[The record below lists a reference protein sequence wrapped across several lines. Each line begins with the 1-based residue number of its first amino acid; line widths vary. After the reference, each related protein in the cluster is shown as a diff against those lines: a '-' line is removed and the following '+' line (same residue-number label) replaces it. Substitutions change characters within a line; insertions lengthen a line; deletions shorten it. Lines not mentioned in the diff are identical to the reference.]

1 MHKIIYLT
9 YQTFPSDT
17 ANTLQTID
25 NAKHIRRKGYE
36 VEIIFP
42 LRSKNSTD
50 DINIL
55 KTHYG
60 FNEDLKFKG
69 IDHNL
74 PFGKI
79 KIFEK
84 YLYLFSHIIWSRKI
98 TKEYKKTEYEKTIF
112 FTRSDWIFYFLSNK
126 ELNVTFEC
134 HQLTRLRKWII
145 NYAIKKDNSKIIF
158 LNDKLKLD
166 SGIDSKNSKKIL
178 VLQNGV
184 DSELFHRVEQIH
196 NDKVNIIFTGNMKR
210 FNEDRGVKFIIDSFL
225 NPKFPNYLKL
235 KIIGWPFNEVEK
247 FKNYVK
253 KIKLNNRIEIMNK
266 LDRKSTIEHIQNS
279 NIGLLINSSRDL
291 HSVNYTSPLK
301 YFEYLYGE
309 LNIVAI
315 DFPSHRSLPYSKNI
329 SFFEENDQEG
339 LIDALSESLNKKAI
353 PKEQLSDITLKNR
366 VDKLLGFIEI

>member
-9 YQTFPSDT
+9 YQTFPSDS

-25 NAKHIRRKGYE
+25 NTKYIKRKGYE

-42 LRSKNSTD
+42 LRSKTSTD
-50 DINIL
+50 DINVI

-60 FNEDLKFKG
+60 FKEDLKFKG
-69 IDHNL
+69 IVHNL

-84 YLYLFSHIIWSRKI
+84 YLYLFSHITWSKKI
-98 TKEYKKTEYEKTIF
+98 TKEYKKNAYEKTIF
-112 FTRSDWIFYFLSNK
+112 FTRSDWIFYFLSKK

-145 NYAIKKDNSKIIF
+145 NYAIKKENSKIIF
-158 LNDKLKLD
+158 LNDNLKLD
-166 SGIDSKNSKKIL
+166 SDIDSKYSKKIL

-184 DSELFHRVEQIH
+184 DSDLFHHGEQIH
-196 NDKVNIIFTGNMKR
+196 NNKVDIIFTGNMKR
-210 FNEDRGVKFIIDSFL
+210 FNEDRGIKFLIDSFL
-225 NPKFPNYLKL
+225 NPKFPNNLKL

-247 FKNYVK
+247 FKNYVE
-253 KIKLNNRIEIMNK
+253 KIKLNNRIEIKNK
-266 LDRKSTIEHIQNS
+266 LDRKSTIETIQNS

-329 SFFEENDQEG
+329 SFFKENDQEG
-339 LIDALSESLNKKAI
+339 LINALSESLNKKVI

-366 VDKLLGFIEI
+366 VDKLLSFIEI